1 MSLSLYDIFLLGK
14 VDLETNKFYF
24 SSIKIEELLSKL
36 DFLECFNLKTRFI
49 LFLKLVLYF

>member
-14 VDLETNKFYF
+14 VDLEINKFYF